1 VLPSKRQ
8 RKRKARELS
17 GRQPAMQKL
26 NKERKRNLS
35 MATYNEENKE
45 WPPPFVSIF
54 KSMRKVLLEFSGEEE
69 VFLDE
74 EALAIRVNFT
84 RKFIVLGKVRP
95 WQTIFLFFLCQLYI
109 RKTTSQVL

>member
-1 VLPSKRQ
+1 
-8 RKRKARELS
+8 
-17 GRQPAMQKL
+17 MQKL